1 MRGPGTLPLPLVTLY
16 ASHIAFRIHPAL
28 CATGPGYGNP
38 RIKTCV
44 GASQTNYHRVI
55 WLGFVRA
62 AYEGRSDI
70 TRFAGNE
77 HEFIT
82 SPPVTEVTTSE
93 FRRFPTILR
102 VSGGV
107 QFRHLVEHLLE
118 MTQVGSLQS
127 PCVQFATQL
136 PNVEPKSE
144 LRDSS
149 SEEEEEEESEEHS
162 ESDEVEYS
170 DREDSEDRA
179 GSSRESESGSEEGD
193 STSGEDDQ
201 VEGSA
206 TAVDAVLQ
214 TYELLHLILA
224 EVPLK
229 HRTSI
234 RRVSKTWQAAVVK
247 IGYTLQPVAHNQW
260 DVPLYSASKTLMA
273 NDANLLIT
281 CYQGSNRITGLT
293 TYGSISSHAIP

>member
-1 MRGPGTLPLPLVTLY
+1 
-16 ASHIAFRIHPAL
+16 
-28 CATGPGYGNP
+28 
-38 RIKTCV
+38 
-44 GASQTNYHRVI
+44 
-55 WLGFVRA
+55 
-62 AYEGRSDI
+62 
-70 TRFAGNE
+70 
-77 HEFIT
+77 
-82 SPPVTEVTTSE
+82 
-93 FRRFPTILR
+93 
-102 VSGGV
+102 
-107 QFRHLVEHLLE
+107 
-118 MTQVGSLQS
+118 
-127 PCVQFATQL
+127 
-136 PNVEPKSE
+136 VEPKSE

-293 TYGSISSHAIP
+293 TYGFHFKPCDPLRFPKIAERESKFLTDPPVTQANLQCDTVKPTILRAHQGIKIKDVKVCFDRMGLGNRKWGKHAYIAVQRQRDCESNRNVGTASL